1 MSATMLNSVS
11 IRRMITLSRNAR
23 KLTRSR
29 NINYFNA
36 EDLVPYAGKF
46 TNTGALRTRPKQTKF
61 GLIKVFLTTL
71 PAVLFGA
78 FVSNKGAEILEES
91 ELFVPD
97 D

>member
-1 MSATMLNSVS
+1 
-11 IRRMITLSRNAR
+11 MIILSNNGR
-23 KLTRSR
+23 KLTGCRNLSR
-29 NINYFNA
+29 FSP
-36 EDLVPYAGKF
+36 EDLVPYAEKF
-46 TNTGALRTRPKQTKF
+46 TNTGAMRTQPKQTKF
-61 GLIKVFLTTL
+61 GLIKVFLLTV

>member
-1 MSATMLNSVS
+1 MLNSVS
-11 IRRMITLSRNAR
+11 IRRLITLSSNAR
-23 KLTRSR
+23 KLTRCR
-29 NINYFNA
+29 YLNYFTA
-36 EDLVPYAGKF
+36 EDLIPYAGKF
-46 TNTGALRTRPKQTKF
+46 TNTGAMKTQPKQTKF
-61 GLIKVFLTTL
+61 GLIKVFLLTI